1 VIVVNN
7 GKVAKSG
14 TSREVF
20 EDIEGMRDMHLD
32 VPHMTEL
39 AQQLRH
45 DGMPLPMG
53 ILTVEEMAEE
63 VAKLVCRSN

>member
-1 VIVVNN
+1 
-7 GKVAKSG
+7 
-14 TSREVF
+14 
-20 EDIEGMRDMHLD
+20 
-32 VPHMTEL
+32 MTEL